1 MIEKP
6 DGPDRD
12 ADVDRRVRAIAK
24 DLYQSCEDF
33 RSESATPSDSEDIS
47 PLYNSIAE
55 ITQRYQSHELIGQG
69 GMKEVYRVY
78 DAKMARHVALAKPLS
93 GHLSDRFDAFL
104 REAHLTARLEHPGI
118 IEVFDIGIDDRDR
131 PFFTMELKKGRSIR
145 DLVREVQ
152 ENAGEKR
159 PPIRGRLEIF
169 MRICEA
175 IAYAHS
181 RRVLHL
187 DIKPSNIQIGEF
199 GEVQVCDW
207 GLGVVMPDEDASGIS
222 TALLD
227 PDLYGPLLIHA
238 KGTPAY
244 MAPEQ
249 MDPLQPKLPQMDI
262 YALGCMLYE
271 LIVGE
276 KYRSGQR
283 QPNIVSG
290 LSAIIKK
297 AVADDPAD
305 RYESVTELTADLS
318 LFLSDYSTSVEKR
331 NPFREARLFWKRHRE
346 ACIVVLGA
354 CVLLAGFLSTFI
366 YQLSAKEQIAV
377 AARAK
382 SEVAEQKTK
391 DLLVK
396 YQTKFAE
403 SEELLTELRASH
415 KELRASHEE
424 LEKLQH
430 NAQRFY
436 AIQGSPKVV
445 QQSIDHFRK
454 QVASE
459 TAPPDSRALEYLC
472 WWYLVDQDFKAA
484 SELAKVKH
492 GIGIP
497 NHLLKV
503 SRAYAPLLNADGYL
517 ATKDMLA
524 LMKRLED
531 RPLLTDRILVHDLR
545 HPRSIEERVQLAHQR
560 VTLNNPGRNGIEL
573 EYSQEN
579 RRVRLRGPVQILK
592 FYFNLGTPKKY
603 HGNFLNSL
611 DPLELDLRG
620 TQISANQLR
629 GLQPTKIDIRGTPP
643 SNLSVLR
650 RFRSLQQLT
659 VEEGQFSKKQ
669 LAKVPAWTK
678 VVIVPKEAVEMESKE
693 NRQANAGS

>member
-415 KELRASHEE
+415 KELRTSYKK